1 MELYVPNLQLQE
13 VKDLLAAEGVA
24 FEVTDNTFSLVL
36 AGKEAMEVTEVKVTL
51 VETDFPAYY
60 DEDPPRTLRAFR
72 LPSGRKLLI
81 TDANANLERIVE
93 PPPGW
98 ER

>member
-1 MELYVPNLQLQE
+1 MEIYVPNLQLEE
-13 VKDLLAAEGVA
+13 VKKLLTAEGVA
-24 FEVTDNTFSLVL
+24 FEVTDNTFSLEL
-36 AGKEAMEVTEVKVTL
+36 AGKKAMDVTEVKATL

-60 DEDPPRTLRAFR
+60 DEDPPRELRAFR
-72 LPSGRKLLI
+72 LPSGKKLLI